1 MAIDEHA
8 QLATRSRSRSRLN
21 TLNTSR
27 RRGATNLISAMKNGD
42 EDAGRAISVLLINE
56 PALIR
61 DCLSDM
67 FQKGTRSLEIRS
79 VARGATAPA
88 DGEKPDIAVF
98 NVNAVSV
105 FDVDLESELRRLRAN
120 FGAAPILVI
129 SERNELS
136 EALRAID
143 IGAAGYFLSTLGV
156 SLLVAVIRLLLAGG
170 IFLPPALLEQC
181 VAHLPRTGSPAP
193 VSGGAEASHS
203 KPHPTGPA

>member
-1 MAIDEHA
+1 MAIDDYA
-8 QLATRSRSRSRLN
+8 QLPARSRSRLN

-27 RRGATNLISAMKNGD
+27 RRGATNLITAMKSGD
-42 EDAGRAISVLLINE
+42 QDAGRAISVLLINE

-61 DCLSDM
+61 DCLSEM
-67 FQKGTRSLEIRS
+67 FRKGTRSLEIHC
-79 VARGATAPA
+79 VALGGAVPA
-88 DGEKPDIAVF
+88 DGEKPDIAVL

-105 FDVDLESELRRLRAN
+105 FDVDVESELRRLRAN
-120 FGAAPILVI
+120 LGAAPILVI

-156 SLLVAVIRLLLAGG
+156 SLLVAAIRLLLAGG

-193 VSGGAEASHS
+193 GSPPGAEAAYGEPDS
-203 KPHPTGPA
+203 TGPV